1 MKTDNIT
8 NNKNK
13 EKEEIKDNNDE
24 TIQQNSLNEKIKIKE
39 NINIQEN
46 SKNNE
51 EENNKKELEKINK
64 NELNKILEIPNQ
76 NKNEM
81 TKKDEK
87 IHNVN
92 ILKLVKSNHII
103 KKLFSNLCEIKK
115 LEIIKYNKNI
125 PKQLN
130 INIEDYK
137 KKSGKYKIGGI
148 NGKGKEF
155 KLNKGTKV
163 E

>member
-51 EENNKKELEKINK
+51 EEKNKKELEKINK

-76 NKNEM
+76 NKNEI
-81 TKKDEK
+81 TKEDEK

-103 KKLFSNLCEIKK
+103 KKLFSNLCENKK
-115 LEIIKYNKNI
+115 L
-125 PKQLN
+125 
-130 INIEDYK
+130 
-137 KKSGKYKIGGI
+137 
-148 NGKGKEF
+148 
-155 KLNKGTKV
+155 
-163 E
+163 